1 MELRPIKTER
11 DHRWALA
18 EIERLWQAAP
28 GTAEHDRLE
37 ALGFLVSAYEEQR
50 WPVASD

>member
-18 EIERLWQAAP
+18 EIERLWLAAP
-28 GTAEHDRLE
+28 GTADHDRLE
-37 ALGFLVSAYEEQR
+37 ALGFLVSAYEARR